1 MKKTDDLTQYLIS
14 FLFNSILGE
23 QDYCGSQPDPE
34 KRTIIT
40 TNQANKDEALYE
52 EIDESKIKNDTNT
65 YTFKHIGKMIFIM
78 TVLRQWLVEVRLEV
92 QHSNSKVYI

>member
-1 MKKTDDLTQYLIS
+1 MSIGNSPIGDSDQKSGLN
-14 FLFNSILGE
+14 LFNSILGE

-65 YTFKHIGKMIFIM
+65 YTFKHIGKMIFIIGQRA
-78 TVLRQWLVEVRLEV
+78 L
-92 QHSNSKVYI
+92 